1 MTLQNSMTIDGLT
14 LEPVD
19 LAMVLAIL
27 RRRIPDRT
35 VWVFGSRANGKARKN
50 SDLDLVIQG
59 SEAIPNDLYNQL
71 VEDFDESDLPI
82 RVDLLDWNRIDND
95 FKPYINKNHV
105 VLV

>member
-1 MTLQNSMTIDGLT
+1 

-19 LAMVLAIL
+19 LDRVLAIL
-27 RRRIPDRT
+27 RCRIPNRS

-50 SDLDLVIQG
+50 SDLDLVVHG
-59 SEAIPNDLYNQL
+59 SEAIPNDVYRQL

-95 FKPYINKNHV
+95 FKPYIIKNHV
-105 VLV
+105 VIVPHHQL